1 MRILFNDSQIRYD
14 TGKASL
20 IKLPHS
26 MKTFWLPNALISVHT
41 EHTYVGYLPRLFT
54 PHSGTSRPISI
65 DEIEI
70 AFEKESA
77 ILPDISTHKPD
88 PIKPIDTQA
97 DDDLKR

>member
-1 MRILFNDSQIRYD
+1 MLKEIHEF
-14 TGKASL
+14 AS
-20 IKLPHS
+20 
-26 MKTFWLPNALISVHT
+26 V
-41 EHTYVGYLPRLFT
+41 
-54 PHSGTSRPISI
+54 TSRPITI